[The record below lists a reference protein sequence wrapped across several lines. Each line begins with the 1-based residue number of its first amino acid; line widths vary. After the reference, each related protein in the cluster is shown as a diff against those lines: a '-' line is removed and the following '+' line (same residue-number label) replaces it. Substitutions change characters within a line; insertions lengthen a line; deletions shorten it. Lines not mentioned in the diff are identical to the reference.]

1 MRLSARLASTSVIL
15 ITGLSSLA
23 SRAAAQ
29 SPPAPSPT
37 IAATDST
44 TPPTTKSHPT
54 GAKPSGPPPR
64 AINTSDSGISSNPKN
79 NTTANYSLISPS
91 LPISG
96 PPRTGLFPSVG
107 AALLDDGIDIHGI
120 ALDHF
125 LANPSGGNIPHQTY
139 NLSALAPAVDFNLD
153 RLIGLQGGN
162 VHLVTTL
169 FGLRSN
175 IPGIA
180 RDTGGFID
188 GYQTTPVPSTTPFL
202 LSVLTY
208 EQKLLND
215 RLSIEFGR
223 TNAYR
228 YFLLP
233 NSLDPFEA
241 YGTTF
246 NVVGDFNSIPY
257 PSWGA
262 HATYHFEPKWYV
274 QAGGFANNY
283 YRAIFNNLNLG
294 AEATSGAQILGEVGY
309 RSEFNNA
316 AYPANFEIGSEWNT
330 SGHAFN
336 IKGAGV
342 VATNLDVATSYPGG
356 GVFFFEGQQILWR
369 GRQTPAG
376 PPPNIALYG
385 SAGIAYDK
393 PQPFDGDGIV
403 GINFTGLI
411 PGRPYDALGLQA
423 HYQRLSAVEADF
435 ETRNQIRFAG
445 PGPAQNRN
453 NWGFEAVYN
462 IQVTPWLKLDPVVQ
476 YYVNP
481 DDFVGS
487 TLPRRPTD
495 GFVVGGFLNV
505 ALGKL
510 LGTSNKAF

>member
-1 MRLSARLASTSVIL
+1 MHLRNRIASAIL
-15 ITGLSSLA
+15 VTTLLPSA
-23 SRAAAQ
+23 VRAADPS
-29 SPPAPSPT
+29 SPAAASPAPSADAQPAT
-37 IAATDST
+37 GSAAASE
-44 TPPTTKSHPT
+44 P
-54 GAKPSGPPPR
+54 ARPR
-64 AINTSDSGISSNPKN
+64 RATNTSDTGISSNPKN

-91 LPISG
+91 LPTSG
-96 PPRTGLFPSVG
+96 PPQTGLFRG
-107 AALLDDGIDIHGI
+107 FGRTLLDDGIDVHGV

-125 LANPSGGNIPHQTY
+125 LANPSAGNIIHQTY
-139 NLSALAPAVDFNLD
+139 NLGAVAPAVDVNLGQ
-153 RLIGLQGGN
+153 LIGLQGGN
-162 VHLVTTL
+162 IHVITTF

-175 IPGIA
+175 IPTIA

-188 GYQTTPVPSTTPFL
+188 GFQTTPVPSTTPFV

-233 NSLDPFEA
+233 NSLDPFET

-257 PSWGA
+257 PSWGG

-274 QAGGFANNY
+274 QAGAFANNY
-283 YRAIFNNLNLG
+283 TRAVFNNLNLG

-336 IKGAGV
+336 IKGAGP
-342 VATNLDVATSYPGG
+342 VATRLNVATSYPGG
-356 GVFFFEGQQILWR
+356 GVFFFEGEQVLWR
-369 GRQTPAG
+369 GRQTPGG

-385 SAGIAYDK
+385 SAGVSYDK
-393 PQPFDGDGIV
+393 PQPFDADGLV
-403 GINFTGLI
+403 GVNFTGLV
-411 PGRPYDALGLQA
+411 PGRPFDALGLQA
-423 HYQRLSAVEADF
+423 RYQRLSAVEANF
-435 ETRNQIRFAG
+435 ETLNQIRFAG

-453 NWGFEAVYN
+453 NWGFEVVYN
-462 IQVTPWLKLDPVVQ
+462 IQATSWLKLDPVVQ
-476 YYVNP
+476 YYINP
-481 DDFVGS
+481 DDYVGS
-487 TLPRRPTD
+487 ALPRRPTD
-495 GFVVGGFLNV
+495 GFVVGGFLNI